1 MKQQAVLRLA
11 AAAASLFLLF
21 SLAACG
27 GRASNAADSASAQT
41 APVEESYD
49 ATLTGTTTAEGGAL
63 SDRKLITTADLSL
76 DVTDF
81 EAAVAEIEQQAA
93 ALGGYFASS
102 SQGGSAERGT
112 RWAEYH
118 ARIPASRLGEFL
130 DSAGGTGTVTSLT
143 QGTTD
148 ITSQYVDNE
157 ARLESLRTQEQRLLE
172 LLEQAGTLE
181 DLILLEDKL
190 TDVRYEI
197 ETITGQQKLY
207 DNQVEYATVSLWVN
221 EVSRQ
226 TITAPTFGDRIAEAF
241 YGSFQNVVDLAQG
254 AVILLIYLAP
264 FLLFLALAVGLL
276 LLLLRARRRA
286 KRSALP
292 PQNGPS
298 SNPPKND

>member
-41 APVEESYD
+41 APAEESYD
-49 ATLTGTTTAEGGAL
+49 ATLTDTTTAEGSAL

-118 ARIPASRLGEFL
+118 ARIP
-130 DSAGGTGTVTSLT
+130 
-143 QGTTD
+143 
-148 ITSQYVDNE
+148 IC
-157 ARLESLRTQEQRLLE
+157 
-172 LLEQAGTLE
+172 
-181 DLILLEDKL
+181 
-190 TDVRYEI
+190 
-197 ETITGQQKLY
+197 
-207 DNQVEYATVSLWVN
+207 
-221 EVSRQ
+221 RQ
-226 TITAPTFGDRIAEAF
+226 
-241 YGSFQNVVDLAQG
+241 
-254 AVILLIYLAP
+254 
-264 FLLFLALAVGLL
+264 
-276 LLLLRARRRA
+276 
-286 KRSALP
+286 
-292 PQNGPS
+292 
-298 SNPPKND
+298 